1 MENNHVIE
9 TEFGGLKINPES
21 IAKLRELKA
30 QKDKLDKELK
40 TLSSGIVEEIKQ
52 HTNLSTPFGEYNFV
66 VKGGYY
72 GIEFDLERFKEEHP
86 QLFMQ
91 YQKTVYTKESFA
103 LVSATRKKGE

>member
-9 TEFGGLKINPES
+9 TEFGGLTIKPES
-21 IAKLRELKA
+21 FAKLKELKA

-40 TLSSGIVEEIKQ
+40 ALSSSIVEEIKQ
-52 HTNLSTPFGEYNFV
+52 YTNLSTPFGEYNFV

-91 YQKTVYTKESFA
+91 YQKPIYTKESFA

>member
-1 MENNHVIE
+1 MENNHIIE
-9 TEFGGLKINPES
+9 SEFGGITINPKS
-21 IAKLRELKA
+21 IAKLKELKA

-40 TLSSGIVEEIKQ
+40 TLSGGIVEEIKQ
-52 HTNLSTPFGEYNFV
+52 YTNLSTPFGEYNFV
-66 VKGGYY
+66 VKGSYY

-91 YQKTVYTKESFA
+91 YQKPVYTKESFA